1 MYQFKRFAN
10 LVFTWQNPMKN
21 MSQPRHKYNKSE
33 IGGEI
38 SFKTNLCPKLVLSL
52 GLLI

>member
-10 LVFTWQNPMKN
+10 LVFTWPNPIKN
-21 MSQPRHKYNKSE
+21 ISQPRHKYNKSK

-38 SFKTNLCPKLVLSL
+38 FLKTDLGPKLVCPQV
-52 GLLI
+52 